1 MAAKKAPMKKM
12 AAPAKPAAKKA
23 ASKSSS
29 AADFRKADQASMVKY
44 KKSEVKTVDAAN
56 KLRKK
61 YGPFTAEDF
70 KGVNRR
76 DFISGFADVVSEGAV
91 GQNPVYM
98 RAAERVASEAWDKKF
113 GKKKK

>member
-12 AAPAKPAAKKA
+12 AATKKPAPKKTA
-23 ASKSSS
+23 S

-44 KKSEVKTVDAAN
+44 KKSEKQTADAAS
-56 KLRKK
+56 KIRKK
-61 YGPFTAEDF
+61 YGAFTAEDF

-76 DFISGFADVVSEGAV
+76 DFVSGFADVVSEGAV

-98 RAAERVASEAWDKKF
+98 RAAERIAAEAWDKKF